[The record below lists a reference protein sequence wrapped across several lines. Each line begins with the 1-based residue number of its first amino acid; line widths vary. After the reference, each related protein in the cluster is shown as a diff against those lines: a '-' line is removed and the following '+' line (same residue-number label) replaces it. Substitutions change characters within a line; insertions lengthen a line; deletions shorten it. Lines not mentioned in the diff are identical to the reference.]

1 MLLLRSGGAAK
12 VFAASFYRQ
21 ISAGM
26 GASGVEVAG
35 ALAAARAEVLAR
47 TGDPTARAYLFY
59 GDLYFLITATK
70 QTKGKVRTASGCLSL
85 FVMRLIVL
93 RHLSNYGIVLK
104 KSRLC

>member
-1 MLLLRSGGAAK
+1 LLLLRYGGAAE

-47 TGDPTARAYLFY
+47 IGDPTARAYLFY

-70 QTKGKVRTASGCLSL
+70 RTTRYADAALLLLSATTTAL
-85 FVMRLIVL
+85 KRARLEPAEGVDQ
-93 RHLSNYGIVLK
+93 G
-104 KSRLC
+104 